1 MIKQMTASTD
11 PTKKEVK
18 FEDETSITIWK
29 YNLNVSKINPVEVEI
44 KYKKSYV
51 HPKSKKKTI
60 GELAAESKKLE
71 TQAKKQ
77 KKLKGM

>member
-1 MIKQMTASTD
+1 MTKRMTPSTD
-11 PTKKEVK
+11 PNKREVK
-18 FEDETSITIWK
+18 FEDETSIVIWK
-29 YNLNVSKINPVEVEI
+29 YNLNVSKTNPVEVEI

-60 GELAAESKKLE
+60 GELAAEQKKLA

-77 KKLKGM
+77 KKLK